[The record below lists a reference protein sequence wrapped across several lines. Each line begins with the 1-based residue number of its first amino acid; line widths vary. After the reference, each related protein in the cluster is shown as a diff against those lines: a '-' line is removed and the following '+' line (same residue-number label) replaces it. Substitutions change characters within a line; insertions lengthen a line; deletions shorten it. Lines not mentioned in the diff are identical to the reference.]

1 MRTQNDHK
9 WLHKTQDKPEEI
21 QSDNKDR
28 ASDYTKEKKIE

>member
-1 MRTQNDHK
+1 MTTNDYIR
-9 WLHKTQDKPEEI
+9 LKTNPKEI